1 MGGGWGRLGGRATR
15 GTEVTDSDNNSYLRL
30 VFSLQL
36 LSIVANRLCI
46 KMLFKTRDLQTDPI
60 S

>member
-1 MGGGWGRLGGRATR
+1 MGVPGVGETGGQSYKL
-15 GTEVTDSDNNSYLRL
+15 TEVTDSDNYSYLRL

-46 KMLFKTRDLQTDPI
+46 KMLF
-60 S
+60 